1 MKRTNSFTI
10 EYADGITGHIAAFHA
25 LKRSNTP
32 TSAQYPHVH
41 AGRTV
46 ALMR

>member
-1 MKRTNSFTI
+1 MKRTNPFTI
-10 EYADGITGHIAAFHA
+10 EYADSATGRIAAFHA

-32 TSAQYPHVH
+32 SSAQYSRVR